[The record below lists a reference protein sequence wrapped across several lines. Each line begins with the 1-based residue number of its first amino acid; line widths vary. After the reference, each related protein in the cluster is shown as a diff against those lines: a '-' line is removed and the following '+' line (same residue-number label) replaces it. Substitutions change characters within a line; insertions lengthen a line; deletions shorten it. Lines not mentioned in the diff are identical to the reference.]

1 MKIEHRET
9 KVSQNKGEI
18 KEKESGFYSLL
29 ILCLLSSPS
38 VVLQFSKLKNKNM
51 LKTYSHQLK
60 VYEIDLTWEELG

>member
-18 KEKESGFYSLL
+18 KEKEGGFYSLL

-38 VVLQFSKLKNKNM
+38 VVLQFSKLKIKIC
-51 LKTYSHQLK
+51 LKHTAIS
-60 VYEIDLTWEELG
+60 